1 MNGFATLVGAK
12 PLTTQQ
18 RWPNVDQRLT
28 GAPMRRLSSLCI
40 AIAIPTSVFAQNF
53 DETPR
58 TAIMSAFPP
67 EIVALQEGFTDK
79 ATYSLNGV
87 TFTTGQFEGKP
98 VVMFMSGVSMV
109 NAAMTTQLALDHFVI
124 KRIVFSGIAGGVN
137 PELTIG
143 DVVVSA
149 QWGQYMQGAA
159 ARAEGE
165 SFTLPSWMSSEFANY
180 GMFYTIPY
188 GVLTDGLTEPDMRF
202 WFDVDPTLLD
212 VAKTVSNTVAL
223 EDCNAEAA
231 CLSRAPTI
239 VVGGNGVSSAL
250 FVDNAELRKHAF
262 AAFDAQVLDMESAAV
277 AQVAFANKVPYIAF
291 RSLSDLAGG
300 GESANEMKTF
310 MSLAASNAAIVMR
323 SFVAALD
330 D

>member
-1 MNGFATLVGAK
+1 M
-12 PLTTQQ
+12 
-18 RWPNVDQRLT
+18 RLFKLFIALA
-28 GAPMRRLSSLCI
+28 APAAAS
-40 AIAIPTSVFAQNF
+40 AQNF
-53 DETPR
+53 DDTPR

-67 EIVALQEGFTDK
+67 EIVALQEGFTDQV
-79 ATYSLNGV
+79 TYSLNGV

-98 VVMFMSGVSMV
+98 VVMFLSGISMV
-109 NAAMTTQLALDHFVI
+109 NAAMTTQLALDHFAI
-124 KRIVFSGIAGGVN
+124 KRIIFSGIAGGVN
-137 PELTIG
+137 PDLTIG

-149 QWGQYMQGAA
+149 HWGQYMQGAA
-159 ARAEGE
+159 ARAEDE
-165 SFTLPSWMSSEFANY
+165 NYALPVWMSSDFANF

-188 GVLTDGLTEPDMRF
+188 GVLADGLTEPDGRF
-202 WFDVDPTLLD
+202 WFDADPTLLA
-212 VAKTVSNTVAL
+212 VADTISTTVVLDN
-223 EDCNAEAA
+223 CNAEAA

-262 AAFDAQVLDMESAAV
+262 NTFDAQVLDMESAAV

-300 GESANEMKTF
+300 GESPNEMKTF

>member
-1 MNGFATLVGAK
+1 
-12 PLTTQQ
+12 
-18 RWPNVDQRLT
+18 
-28 GAPMRRLSSLCI
+28 MRIFPSLAI
-40 AIAIPTSVFAQNF
+40 ALAIPTTMFGQTL
-53 DETPR
+53 DDTPR

-67 EIVALQEGFTDK
+67 EIIALQEGFTDQSS
-79 ATYSLNGV
+79 YSVNGI

-109 NAAMTTQLALDHFVI
+109 NAAMTTQLALDHFAI

-137 PELTIG
+137 PDLTIG

-159 ARAEGE
+159 ARAEGNT
-165 SFTLPSWMSSEFANY
+165 FALPVWMSSEFANF
-180 GMFYTIPY
+180 GMFHTIPY
-188 GVLTDGLTEPDMRF
+188 GVLADGLTEPDMRF
-202 WFDVDPTLLD
+202 WFDTDPALLAVAEQVSQTVTL
-212 VAKTVSNTVAL
+212 
-223 EDCNAEAA
+223 EECNAEAA
-231 CLSRAPTI
+231 CLSRAPKI

-262 AAFDAQVLDMESAAV
+262 TTFEAQVLDMESAAV

-300 GESANEMKTF
+300 GESANEMNTF

-323 SFVAALD
+323 GFVAALD

>member
-1 MNGFATLVGAK
+1 
-12 PLTTQQ
+12 
-18 RWPNVDQRLT
+18 
-28 GAPMRRLSSLCI
+28 MRRLFSLLI
-40 AIAIPTSVFAQNF
+40 ALAIPTTVFAQNL
-53 DETPR
+53 DDTPR

-67 EIVALQEGFTDK
+67 EIIALQQGFTDQV
-79 ATYSLNGV
+79 TYTLNGI

-109 NAAMTTQLALDHFVI
+109 NAAMTTQLALDHFAI

-137 PELTIG
+137 PDLSIG

-159 ARAEGE
+159 ARADGE
-165 SFTLPSWMSSEFANY
+165 NFSLPVWMASDFTNF
-180 GMFYTIPY
+180 GMFHTIPY
-188 GVLTDGLTEPDMRF
+188 GVLADGLTDPDMRF
-202 WFDVDPTLLD
+202 WFEVDPTLLAVADD
-212 VAKTVSNTVAL
+212 VSKSVTL
-223 EDCNAEAA
+223 DDCNAQTK

-262 AAFDAQVLDMESAAV
+262 TTFDAQVLDMESAAV

-300 GESANEMKTF
+300 GESANEMNTF

-323 SFVAALD
+323 GFVAALD

>member
-1 MNGFATLVGAK
+1 
-12 PLTTQQ
+12 
-18 RWPNVDQRLT
+18 
-28 GAPMRRLSSLCI
+28 MRRLSSLFI
-40 AIAIPTSVFAQNF
+40 ALSIPTALSAQNL
-53 DETPR
+53 DDTPR

-79 ATYSLNGV
+79 ITYTLNGV

-109 NAAMTTQLALDHFVI
+109 NAAMTTQLALDHFAI

-149 QWGQYMQGAA
+149 KWGQYMQGAA

-165 SFTLPSWMSSEFANY
+165 NFALPSWMSSEFANF
-180 GMFYTIPY
+180 GMFHTIPY
-188 GVLTDGLTEPDMRF
+188 GVFADGLTEPDMRF
-202 WFDVDPTLLD
+202 WFDADPDLLSVANAVSKKITLD
-212 VAKTVSNTVAL
+212 
-223 EDCNAEAA
+223 DCNAEAA

-239 VVGGNGVSSAL
+239 VVGGNGVSSEL
-250 FVDNAELRKHAF
+250 FVDNAELREHAF
-262 AAFDAQVLDMESAAV
+262 TTFDAQVLDMESAAV

-300 GESANEMKTF
+300 GESANEMNTF

-323 SFVAALD
+323 SFVAALED
-330 D
+330 